1 MNWHMISLAPHIGIM
16 NILIKCQ
23 FTFPKSIVQH
33 WTHIW
38 FLKLSLHLG
47 SQLMLIKEHV
57 KRSSEEKGKQ
67 RELSWN
73 RGEFIHFSIR
83 VWNCEIHQLFIEDFL
98 NVRDWCS
105 ALGIKTW
112 VCWLSVTISWDEWS
126 LRLSSLA

>member
-23 FTFPKSIVQH
+23 FAFPKSVVQH
-33 WTHIW
+33 RTHIW
-38 FLKLSLHLG
+38 FLKLILHLG
-47 SQLMLIKEHV
+47 SQLMRIKEPV
-57 KRSSEEKGKQ
+57 NRSSEEKGKQ

-73 RGEFIHFSIR
+73 RGEFTHFSIR
-83 VWNCEIHQLFIEDFL
+83 VWNCEIQQLFIEDFL

-112 VCWLSVTISWDEWS
+112 ICWLSVTISWDEWS
-126 LRLSSLA
+126 LQLRSLA